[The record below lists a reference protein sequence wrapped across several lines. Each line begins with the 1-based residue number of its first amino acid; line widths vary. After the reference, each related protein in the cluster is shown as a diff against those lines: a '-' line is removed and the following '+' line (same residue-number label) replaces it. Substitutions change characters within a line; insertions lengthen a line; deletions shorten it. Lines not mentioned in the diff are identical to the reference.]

1 MDAATITLIAIVV
14 LLVLWT
20 GLSYNRLVRKATQAD
35 SAWANI
41 DTNLRRRAD
50 LIPNLVETVK
60 GYASHEQETLTQVTE
75 ARTKARAAQD
85 GASSTSE
92 RVAAEQEV
100 SQALVNINALSEAYP
115 ELKADQN
122 FRQLQDELANTENKV
137 AYSRQA
143 YNDAVRRYENARR
156 RFPTV
161 LIASRFGFGE
171 REYFDEV
178 TDEQR
183 QAPDVSF

>member
-1 MDAATITLIAIVV
+1 MSVELIVVIAVVV
-14 LLVLWT
+14 LLAAWMAW
-20 GLSYNRLVRKATQAD
+20 SYNKLVRRGTQAD

-60 GYASHEQETLTQVTE
+60 GYASHEQETLQSVIE
-75 ARTKARAAQD
+75 ARTRARKAQD
-85 GASSTSE
+85 EPSSTQE
-92 RVAAEQEV
+92 RVAAEQEL
-100 SQALVNINALSEAYP
+100 SQALVNINALQEQYP
-115 ELKADQN
+115 DLKADTN
-122 FRQLQDELANTENKV
+122 FAQLQDELTNTENKV

-156 RFPTV
+156 RLPAV
-161 LIASRFGFGE
+161 LVAGPLGFEE
-171 REYFDEV
+171 RDYFDEV

-183 QAPDVSF
+183 QAPEVSF